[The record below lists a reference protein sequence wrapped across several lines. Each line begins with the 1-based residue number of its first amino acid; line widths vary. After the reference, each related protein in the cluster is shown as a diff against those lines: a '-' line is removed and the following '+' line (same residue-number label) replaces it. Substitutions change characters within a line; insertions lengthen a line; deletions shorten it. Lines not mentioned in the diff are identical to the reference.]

1 MRRSGGILRRQVDP
15 GCAAATDPTGPFCAL
30 IPMSV
35 NDPRFPVHL
44 LTGFLGSG
52 KTTLLNA
59 LLKAPQFAN
68 TAVIVNE
75 FGEIGLD
82 HFLIEQS
89 QDNVVLLDAG
99 CLCCTI
105 SDSLHE
111 TLAELHAKRVRGD
124 VPPFERV
131 IVETTGLADPGPIL
145 NTLIGHRFVTAHY
158 RFEAA
163 IVTVD
168 AQHVSGLLDR
178 QPEVAAQIAVADRL
192 VLTKTDL
199 VAHDPALRTQLR
211 ELNALAPILESVSG
225 RAALEAFA
233 PLERYRLAV
242 QPVHEEPA
250 SLERHAHEHHHDH
263 HDRNR
268 HDAHVR
274 AFCTVIEDPAS
285 WAGVA
290 AWWQLLSETLGDRLL
305 RCKGLFR
312 IAESGES
319 VFIQGVQRVFHR
331 PERLAEWPD
340 ADRRSRLVC
349 IARDA
354 DEAVIIAT
362 LPALQLPSGTDPR
375 AGAAEIR
382 ARSAVNSS
390 TAQAGSGTMP

>member
-1 MRRSGGILRRQVDP
+1 MRPEPSH
-15 GCAAATDPTGPFCAL
+15 
-30 IPMSV
+30 IPIQ
-35 NDPRFPVHL
+35 L

-59 LLKAPQFAN
+59 LLKAPGFAN

-111 TLAELHAKRVRGD
+111 TLAELHAKRVRGE

-145 NTLIGHRFVTAHY
+145 NTLLGHRFVTAHY

-168 AQHVSGLLDR
+168 ALHVLDLIDR

-199 VAHDPALRTQLR
+199 AAVPPALRDRLR
-211 ELNALAPILESVSG
+211 ALNAWAPIVESVSG
-225 RAALEAFA
+225 QSALDAFA
-233 PLERYRLAV
+233 PLERHRVHAAHV
-242 QPVHEEPA
+242 SQPGHE
-250 SLERHAHEHHHDH
+250 HEDHHHSHHHDH
-263 HDRNR
+263 DHALDRNR
-268 HDAHVR
+268 HDARIR
-274 AFCTVIEDPAS
+274 AFCSAIDDPAS
-285 WAGVA
+285 WAGLA
-290 AWWQLLSETLGDRLL
+290 AWWQLLTDTLGDRLL
-305 RCKGLFR
+305 RCKGVVR
-312 IAESGES
+312 IADTGEV

-331 PERLAEWPD
+331 PERLPRWPD
-340 ADRRSRLVC
+340 DDPRSRLVC

-354 DEAVIIAT
+354 SHQDIAAT
-362 LPALQLPSGTDPR
+362 LAALQLPAGTDPR
-375 AGAAEIR
+375 AGASEIR
-382 ARSAVNSS
+382 ARITGNASPSPPR
-390 TAQAGSGTMP
+390 SGTMH

>member
-1 MRRSGGILRRQVDP
+1 MRSEPSR
-15 GCAAATDPTGPFCAL
+15 
-30 IPMSV
+30 IPIQ
-35 NDPRFPVHL
+35 L

-59 LLKAPQFAN
+59 LLKAPGFAN

-111 TLAELHAKRVRGD
+111 TLAELHAKRVRGE

-145 NTLIGHRFVTAHY
+145 NTLLGHRFVTAHY

-168 AQHVSGLLDR
+168 ALHVLDLIDR
-178 QPEVAAQIAVADRL
+178 QPEVPAQIAVADRL

-199 VAHDPALRTQLR
+199 AAVPPTLRDRLR
-211 ELNALAPILESVSG
+211 ALNAWAPIVESVSG
-225 RAALEAFA
+225 QSALHAFA
-233 PLERYRLAV
+233 PLERHHVDATGV
-242 QPVHEEPA
+242 SQSGHE
-250 SLERHAHEHHHDH
+250 HDH
-263 HDRNR
+263 HPHHHHEHDDAHTLDRNR
-268 HDAHVR
+268 HDARIR
-274 AFCTVIEDPAS
+274 AFCSVIDDPAS
-285 WAGVA
+285 WAGLA
-290 AWWQLLSETLGDRLL
+290 AWWQLLTDALGDRLL
-305 RCKGLFR
+305 RCKGVVR
-312 IAESGES
+312 IADTGEV

-331 PERLAEWPD
+331 PERLPRWPD
-340 ADRRSRLVC
+340 DDPRSRLVC

-354 DEAVIIAT
+354 TPQDIAAT
-362 LPALQLPSGTDPR
+362 LVALQLPAGTDPR
-375 AGAAEIR
+375 AGASEIR
-382 ARSAVNSS
+382 ARITGNASPSPPR
-390 TAQAGSGTMP
+390 SGTMH